1 MADSALKP
9 LRTETILG
17 IDVSVVD
24 PPGVVARLAPLLLRP
39 RVALVN
45 NVNIRACNLACDDAG
60 FRRILNG
67 SEIVFCD
74 GHGVKLGARILGK
87 RLGARMTPPDWI
99 DLLFAEGARRGWTFF
114 FVGDEAAVAEAFA
127 AEAKRRHPGLAVA
140 GTHHGFFEPGGPEDR
155 ALADRLRASRPD
167 IILTAMGMPR
177 QEYWAESMRGR
188 LDRGAIVAT
197 GALFR
202 WYAGIERRAPAWMSR
217 RGMEWLH
224 RLATR
229 PVRNF
234 RRYVLGI
241 PAFYLRIARE
251 WFSAS
256 PPSAGAAPPGAE
268 LAPSAPSSRSGLR
281 VARRDNRR
289 VAAVRRMLSLA
300 VLALGVMAFLRLTV
314 PANHTEA
321 EDAWHYARMV
331 ESGAG
336 AEMFHAH
343 HLLYLP
349 VARGLFRAAQ
359 VLVGYQGRAYGVLA
373 GLSMAAGTA
382 AIALLASFLWPPGR
396 PARGH
401 RAATLAAA
409 AVLCATYG
417 FWRYGVE
424 AEIVAPALVLGLGAV
439 ACARRGAKP
448 GWSAAAALL
457 AAVAVLVHAMN
468 VVVAFA
474 AIPALY
480 LAQGARRRALGHL
493 LTVATVALAA
503 YAAVAATTGWV
514 RYREEGPAF
523 EGGIRPSAVPKAVVA
538 AGQAVVA
545 GNFLFASPPLA
556 RRIERAFPY
565 RAMDEEIF
573 MGRMAPAGTAAIPW
587 FTLAAVAVASL
598 ALIRALRRSR
608 VFRWPGS
615 AGAVSA
621 DGWAAGVWMAG
632 AAAVAFL
639 FEPGNPEMWVGAL
652 APAAWLLGRAAVRAA
667 GDADARRAGRATV
680 ATAALAAALAV
691 HNWFGGLRP
700 LQDEAGDYCAR
711 KMRWLSVPARAGD
724 VVITADNH
732 VFVSCLRYAL
742 PVRVLAVRNASR
754 EDVEAQLRDRP
765 MPPDAQVWVFSDV
778 FDPPSSLLYRR
789 PDARERLCE
798 IGDWLEPGLV
808 LMHPDCLGG
817 VYRWTRVEE

>member
-1 MADSALKP
+1 
-9 LRTETILG
+9 
-17 IDVSVVD
+17 
-24 PPGVVARLAPLLLRP
+24 
-39 RVALVN
+39 
-45 NVNIRACNLACDDAG
+45 
-60 FRRILNG
+60 
-67 SEIVFCD
+67 
-74 GHGVKLGARILGK
+74 
-87 RLGARMTPPDWI
+87 
-99 DLLFAEGARRGWTFF
+99 
-114 FVGDEAAVAEAFA
+114 
-127 AEAKRRHPGLAVA
+127 
-140 GTHHGFFEPGGPEDR
+140 
-155 ALADRLRASRPD
+155 
-167 IILTAMGMPR
+167 
-177 QEYWAESMRGR
+177 
-188 LDRGAIVAT
+188 
-197 GALFR
+197 
-202 WYAGIERRAPAWMSR
+202 
-217 RGMEWLH
+217 
-224 RLATR
+224 
-229 PVRNF
+229 
-234 RRYVLGI
+234 
-241 PAFYLRIARE
+241 
-251 WFSAS
+251 
-256 PPSAGAAPPGAE
+256 
-268 LAPSAPSSRSGLR
+268 
-281 VARRDNRR
+281 
-289 VAAVRRMLSLA
+289 
-300 VLALGVMAFLRLTV
+300 
-314 PANHTEA
+314 
-321 EDAWHYARMV
+321 
-331 ESGAG
+331 
-336 AEMFHAH
+336 MFHAH

-424 AEIVAPALVLGLGAV
+424 AEIVSPALALGLGAV

-503 YAAVAATTGWV
+503 YEAVAATTGWV

-621 DGWAAGVWMAG
+621 DGWAAVVWMAG

-639 FEPGNPEMWVGAL
+639 F
-652 APAAWLLGRAAVRAA
+652 
-667 GDADARRAGRATV
+667 
-680 ATAALAAALAV
+680 
-691 HNWFGGLRP
+691 
-700 LQDEAGDYCAR
+700 
-711 KMRWLSVPARAGD
+711 
-724 VVITADNH
+724 
-732 VFVSCLRYAL
+732 
-742 PVRVLAVRNASR
+742 
-754 EDVEAQLRDRP
+754 
-765 MPPDAQVWVFSDV
+765 
-778 FDPPSSLLYRR
+778 
-789 PDARERLCE
+789 
-798 IGDWLEPGLV
+798 
-808 LMHPDCLGG
+808 
-817 VYRWTRVEE
+817 